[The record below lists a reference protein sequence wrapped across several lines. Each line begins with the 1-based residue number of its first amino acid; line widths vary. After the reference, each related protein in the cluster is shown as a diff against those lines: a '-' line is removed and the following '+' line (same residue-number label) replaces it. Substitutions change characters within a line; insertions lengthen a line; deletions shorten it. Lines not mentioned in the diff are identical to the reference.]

1 MPPTVFSIN
10 PGVTINP
17 GVVLNGFASGG
28 GPLRFNPTNSGT
40 SLLFTN
46 TNTTVTGAGTNLQ
59 ESAITDTAINAG
71 DKAWF
76 SVLANTIGVP
86 AYTTI
91 GIAKTAWSS
100 GVFVGQDTTAQG
112 YSGDGNAYYN
122 SNSFDGGLPTFST
135 GDVIDVAVYFVSSVP
150 QMWLRVNGGYWNN
163 DNTANPATN
172 TGGLNGG
179 FNDVNPIYFAVGPN
193 DADQFTLRTTATSNP
208 PAGFTF
214 LGA

>member
-1 MPPTVFSIN
+1 MSVGIQIT
-10 PGVTINP
+10 GVT
-17 GVVLNGFASGG
+17 FSGG
-28 GPLRFNPTNSGT
+28 LIIENGTGGVGSLRFNPTNSGA

-59 ESAITDTAINAG
+59 ESAITNIAINAG
-71 DKAWF
+71 DKVWF
-76 SVLANTIGVP
+76 SVLANIVGGP

-91 GIAKTAWSS
+91 GIAKAVWSS

-122 SNSFDGGLPTFST
+122 STPFDSGLPTFGT

-172 TGGLNGG
+172 TGGISGG
-179 FNDVNPIYFAVGPN
+179 YTVTGEPIYFVVGPN
-193 DADQFTLRTTATSNP
+193 NADQFTLRTTATYTS